1 LMAADNALVSVVVIF
16 FNEKLYLGE
25 AVASVQAQTYPHWEL
40 LLVDDGSTDGS
51 TELAKEFARQ
61 GPARIRYVE
70 HPGHSNRGASA
81 TRNLGVA
88 EARGEWI
95 AFLDGDDIWLPMR
108 LERSVDLA
116 RANPDADMVYGK
128 TEYWYSWQGA
138 SAREKDRVQPHFFAA
153 DRLVKAPDLLVRHL
167 SLRAA
172 LPCMGS
178 LLIRRNAYLNVGGF
192 EKAFRGL
199 VDDAVFLGK
208 FCLHYDVYVS
218 NECWDRYRQHPGSDT
233 AVAAAEGRMQRAQ
246 LDYLHWLQNYSQAHA
261 IDQPSLHKALRGA
274 IRRVST
280 PSNTFGSRLSG
291 ACRRLARWVASA

>member
-1 LMAADNALVSVVVIF
+1 
-16 FNEKLYLGE
+16 
-25 AVASVQAQTYPHWEL
+25 
-40 LLVDDGSTDGS
+40 
-51 TELAKEFARQ
+51 
-61 GPARIRYVE
+61 
-70 HPGHSNRGASA
+70 
-81 TRNLGVA
+81 
-88 EARGEWI
+88 
-95 AFLDGDDIWLPMR
+95 
-108 LERSVDLA
+108 
-116 RANPDADMVYGK
+116 
-128 TEYWYSWQGA
+128 
-138 SAREKDRVQPHFFAA
+138 
-153 DRLVKAPDLLVRHL
+153 
-167 SLRAA
+167 
-172 LPCMGS
+172 MGS